1 MTRHR
6 VPRMEGIDEAKSPVE
21 QLVLLIV
28 HMFHLTTANSK
39 HFSSQ
44 GAARVAIYLLLDSM

>member
-44 GAARVAIYLLLDSM
+44 VQRE